1 MSGQHA
7 YMRIWQT
14 VDVEAVKKH
23 LLIVG
28 ELTGDCASCRELGI
42 PYASAKNCPQC
53 GTDFHFVTA
62 RSAVGSAKTSGGVV
76 KRIKDKRPDLT
87 FIDHDDYIALTGK
100 QSARDFFGV

>member
-14 VDVEAVKKH
+14 VDIEAVKRH

-42 PYASAKNCPQC
+42 PYTTAKTCPQC
-53 GTDFHFVTA
+53 KTDFHFVAA
-62 RSAVGSAKTSGGVV
+62 RSAVGSAKTAGGVV

-87 FIDHDDYIALTGK
+87 FIDHDDYVALTGK